1 MDYLSS
7 RPLAEKVESRL
18 MSAARVLGT
27 SNPVLPI
34 KRLISKTFS
43 LPEGDTRYGRN
54 ALTPMAAP
62 FEPSF
67 SELQPNVLRFT
78 IEPLGPGAS
87 GLDRRDE
94 ATREMRRLVSEHFGR
109 EALHWFDRQ
118 SEAWRGF
125 GSGSDLGY
133 GAFFGTTSD
142 RDGLAATKVYY
153 ETGQNQLSSLP
164 AGLINIVQ
172 TVTSLMPDLRPLFTT
187 LSAMRNEGGQ
197 RLTFVQPK
205 AIKISEFQPLLDAL
219 GLGDRMPGLLQTI
232 GLTLGGRFDLPAN
245 SCLVAFGQDADGL
258 PEFEL
263 YVMLGMI
270 PDLPI
275 NFLQLLS
282 LGLSERPRELVA
294 LERWLS
300 AFTPDDEVW
309 PGRFSIL
316 SLRTGH
322 RAPPRVSIYL
332 RPAEFELPMR
342 AMQAA

>member
-1 MDYLSS
+1 MQYSS
-7 RPLAEKVESRL
+7 REPLAMKVKARL
-18 MSAARVLGT
+18 MSAARSLGT
-27 SNPVLPI
+27 DNPVRHVGRLLDSTFALPD
-34 KRLISKTFS
+34 
-43 LPEGDTRYGRN
+43 GDPRYANN

-62 FEPSF
+62 IEPSF
-67 SELQPNVLRFT
+67 SELQPNALRFT

-87 GLDRRDE
+87 GIDRRDE
-94 ATREMRRLVSEHFGR
+94 ATREMRRLVGEHFGR
-109 EALHWFDRQ
+109 EALRWFDRQ

-142 RDGLAATKVYY
+142 RDGLAASKVYY
-153 ETGQNQLSSLP
+153 ETGKNQLSALP
-164 AGLINIVQ
+164 TGLYGIVQ
-172 TVTSLMPDLRPLFTT
+172 VVTSLMPGLRPLFTT
-187 LSAMRNEGGQ
+187 LSATRDEGGQ
-197 RLTFVQPK
+197 RLTFVQPG
-205 AIKISEFQPLLDAL
+205 AIKVSDFQPVLDAL

-232 GLTLGGRFDLPAN
+232 GLTLGGRFDLPPN
-245 SCLVAFGQDADGL
+245 SCLVAFGQDSEGF

-270 PDLPI
+270 PDVPP

-300 AFTPDDEVW
+300 AFTPDDDVW

-316 SLRTGH
+316 SLRTGR
-322 RAPPRVSIYL
+322 RAPPRVSLYL

-342 AMQAA
+342 AFKAA

>member
-1 MDYLSS
+1 MDYISH
-7 RPLAEKVESRL
+7 RPLSEKVENRL
-18 MSAARVLGT
+18 MSAAKILDT
-27 SNPVLPI
+27 TNPALQL
-34 KRLISKTFS
+34 KRLIAKTFA
-43 LPEGDTRYGRN
+43 LPEGDARYGRN

-94 ATREMRRLVSEHFGR
+94 ATREMRRLLAEHFGR
-109 EALHWFDRQ
+109 EALHWFDKQ

-125 GSGSDLGY
+125 GSGTNLGY

-142 RDGLAATKVYY
+142 RDGLAAAKVYY
-153 ETGQNQLSSLP
+153 ETDENQLSALP
-164 AGLINIVQ
+164 AGLINIIKI
-172 TVTSLMPDLRPLFTT
+172 VTSLMPELRPLFTT
-187 LSAMRNEGGQ
+187 LSAMRGEGGQ
-197 RLTFVQPK
+197 RLTFAQPK
-205 AIKISEFQPLLDAL
+205 AVKISDFQPLLDAL
-219 GLGDRMPGLLQTI
+219 GLGNRMPGLLQTI

-245 SCLVAFGQDADGL
+245 SCLVAFGQDAEGL

-270 PDLPI
+270 PDVPV

-282 LGLSERPRELVA
+282 LGLSERPRELIA

-300 AFTPDDEVW
+300 AFTPDDDVW

-322 RAPPRVSIYL
+322 RTPPRVSIYL
-332 RPAEFELPMR
+332 RPAEFELPVR
-342 AMQAA
+342 AQQAA

>member
-1 MDYLSS
+1 MTTAT
-7 RPLAEKVESRL
+7 RAPLAVKVRHRL
-18 MSAARVLGT
+18 MSAAHSLGIPD
-27 SNPVLPI
+27 PVRPIQRLFDSTFALPD
-34 KRLISKTFS
+34 
-43 LPEGDTRYGRN
+43 GDPRYGNN

-62 FEPSF
+62 IEPSF
-67 SELQPNVLRFT
+67 SELQPNTLRFT

-94 ATREMRRLVSEHFGR
+94 ATREMRRLIDEHFGR
-109 EALHWFDRQ
+109 EALRWFDRQ

-125 GSGSDLGY
+125 GTGCDLGY

-142 RDGLAATKVYY
+142 RDGLAAAKVYY
-153 ETGQNQLSSLP
+153 ETGQSQLAALP
-164 AGLINIVQ
+164 PALLRVVQ
-172 TVTSLMPDLRPLFTT
+172 TVTALMPGLRPLFTT

-197 RLTFVQPK
+197 RLTFAQPS
-205 AIKISEFQPLLDAL
+205 AIRVSDFQPVLDVL

-232 GLTLGGRFDLPAN
+232 GLTLGGRFDLPPN
-245 SCLVAFGQDADGL
+245 SCLVALGQDAEGF

-270 PDLPI
+270 PDVPP

-282 LGLSERPRELVA
+282 LGLNERPRELIA

-300 AFTPDDEVW
+300 AFTPEDDVW

-316 SLRTGH
+316 SLRTGR
-322 RAPPRVSIYL
+322 RAPPRVTLYL

-342 AMQAA
+342 ALRAA

>member
-1 MDYLSS
+1 MDYSNQGT
-7 RPLAEKVESRL
+7 LADKVENRL
-18 MSAARVLGT
+18 MTAARVIGT
-27 SNPVLPI
+27 ANPAPML
-34 KRLISKTFS
+34 KRILSKTFS
-43 LPEGDTRYGRN
+43 LPDGDPRYGYN

-67 SELQPNVLRFT
+67 SELQPNMLRFT

-109 EALHWFDRQ
+109 EALRWFDKQ
-118 SEAWRGF
+118 SEAWRGV

-142 RDGLAATKVYY
+142 RDGLAASKVYY
-153 ETGQNQLSSLP
+153 ETGQNQLSALP

-172 TVTSLMPDLRPLFTT
+172 IVTSLMPELRPLFTT

-205 AIKISEFQPLLDAL
+205 AIKISDFQPVLDAL

-232 GLTLGGRFDLPAN
+232 GLTLGGRFDLPPN
-245 SCLVAFGQDADGL
+245 SCLVAFGQDAEGL

-270 PDLPI
+270 PDVPV

-282 LGLSERPRELVA
+282 LGLSERPRELIA
-294 LERWLS
+294 LERWLA
-300 AFTPDDEVW
+300 AFTPDDDVW

-342 AMQAA
+342 AMKAA